1 MDFFSRLFE
10 ALFVLHPLHA
20 MMVHFPIALT
30 SVALL
35 FVLLAR
41 WRRSEGLDLAA
52 FYCTALA
59 AASTVV
65 AGITGI
71 RDNAMLYG
79 GTAPNAN
86 AKIFLGVSLLILT
99 TVTAVARW
107 RRSEILWAP
116 GTTIL
121 YIGAHVGSFLLAL
134 VLAFLGGV
142 ILYGF

>member
-52 FYCTALA
+52 EKTPNLILLDINLPEMDGYEVLKRLRAQ
-59 AASTVV
+59 
-65 AGITGI
+65 AGTSQIPVI
-71 RDNAMLYG
+71 AISANAM
-79 GTAPNAN
+79 PRDV
-86 AKIFLGVSLLILT
+86 AKGKEAGFDAYLT
-99 TVTAVARW
+99 KPLQVDKFFEAVDK
-107 RRSEILWAP
+107 
-116 GTTIL
+116 
-121 YIGAHVGSFLLAL
+121 AL
-134 VLAFLGGV
+134 H
-142 ILYGF
+142 